1 MVSLPIWLAVL
12 VGALAL
18 WAFVGHLVVPGAR
31 WVVRRRINRVLEEI
45 DTRLKIRIAPFKLT
59 KREVLIARLVDDREI
74 QEAGDS
80 ESRETGA
87 SRSAVRRRVEGYA
100 REIVPQFNAYL

>member
-12 VGALAL
+12 LGALAL

-31 WVVRRRINRVLEEI
+31 WVLRRRINRVLEEI

-59 KREVLIARLVDDREI
+59 KREVLIARLVDDPEV
-74 QEAGDS
+74 QEAADA
-80 ESRETGA
+80 EARATGA
-87 SRSAVRRRVEGYA
+87 PRPAVPRRGVGDA
-100 REIVPQFNAYL
+100 SQIVPPLHAHL